1 MQSVYGG
8 DSENPGA
15 LREWEAREGGAA
27 FRLTEHRPPFLPAIA
42 PLASWS
48 LKMISAPGSTGMGTA
63 GGGAGQ
69 CVLTPITFCCDLHN
83 PYSPTRSIANLHC

>member
-42 PLASWS
+42 PLAS
-48 LKMISAPGSTGMGTA
+48 
-63 GGGAGQ
+63 
-69 CVLTPITFCCDLHN
+69 
-83 PYSPTRSIANLHC
+83 